1 MKRVFA
7 TIFVVAF
14 SLLLSL
20 TSHADVRI
28 VTVHAEGKCELSR
41 FITIEQAE
49 QKALQ
54 EAKQEAL
61 RKAGIPENVWSV
73 FGTVTESDGQAF
85 KQAYSEMSVLAIGG
99 LVNIL
104 EAPTYTQEY
113 NKVEKRTYVICKIH
127 AEVKKGDQVDKSYQI
142 KVDGISSVY
151 KVDEAFSMNIQV
163 SFDSY
168 VRVFWFNE
176 SDGSQLLPNSYEQ
189 NHFLP
194 KGTTRVFPNSELYDL
209 GIVKN
214 DPTKETEQVNV
225 MVVATK
231 TDHPFFEDVVSFES
245 LLKWIYNIP
254 ASERCASFETF
265 YIK

>member
-7 TIFVVAF
+7 TIIVVAF
-14 SLLLSL
+14 SLLLSI

-49 QKALQ
+49 HKALQ

-61 RKAGIPENVWSV
+61 RKAGVPENVWSV

-104 EAPTYTQEY
+104 ETPTYTQEY

-189 NHFLP
+189 NNFVA
-194 KGTTRVFPNSELYDL
+194 KGTTRVFPNTEQYDL
-209 GIVKN
+209 GVVKS
-214 DPTKETEQVNV
+214 DPTKDTELVNV

-231 TDHPFFEDVVSFES
+231 TDYPFFEDSVTFES
-245 LLKWIYNIP
+245 LLKWIYDIP
-254 ASERCASFETF
+254 ASDRCASFETF